1 MSRIGTWCALCAVV
15 CVFLSLGACGGDPEE
30 ERIALLTS
38 DPGASLKSNADV
50 FLVEIG
56 KKGDWNVVGEAE
68 TEFRIATQED
78 VGLDELAEGAHL
90 GLLKVVLADKEKKE
104 TPFRFVFVSVPIY
117 GSWRLK
123 KVGVLDTNDQI
134 QTFGGND
141 EAFWAIN
148 ANQNRHP
155 THPDYVGP

>member
-1 MSRIGTWCALCAVV
+1 MSRIAKWGALCAVV

-30 ERIALLTS
+30 ERIALLAS
-38 DPGASLKSNADV
+38 DPGASLKENSGF
-50 FLVEIG
+50 FLAEIG
-56 KKGDWNVVGEAE
+56 NKGDWTVVGEAE
-68 TEFRIATQED
+68 TSFRIATQED
-78 VGLDELAEGAHL
+78 VGLGELAEGAQL

-104 TPFRFVFVSVPIY
+104 TAFRFVFVSVPIY

-123 KVGVLDTNDQI
+123 KIGVLDANDQI
-134 QTFGGND
+134 QTFGGDD